1 MLNSNKRVKYPNGI
15 AAFALK
21 IDWSK
26 KRTSLL
32 IRDLM
37 TTQKNEHYGR
47 LMLDISGYSLTN
59 AEREQLQNP
68 HVGGVILFARNV
80 KSREQICALV
90 SQIRQASGQV
100 IIAVDQEGGRV
111 QRFREGFTVF
121 PSMQTLGDLVAQ
133 NSAAGLALTQDVGW
147 LMASEVIACGLDISF
162 APVLDVD
169 RDTSSIIG
177 DRSFSDQ
184 PQAVVALAQAFI
196 KGMHE
201 AGMAATGKHFPGHG
215 GIVADSHLEAPVD
228 YRSWNE
234 LQAHDLKPFMA
245 LVGSLDGMMPAHI
258 TFPSV
263 DPDSVGFSPFWLQS
277 VLRDQLGFNGVI
289 FSDDLSMKGADVAGG
304 YVDKAKLA
312 LAAGCDMILVCNCP
326 EGAIEVLDFM
336 ATREVDGDDRIA
348 DIRARKFR
356 HWDELE
362 NHPRRIKTI
371 EQLKYLET
379 QQGAT

>member
-1 MLNSNKRVKYPNGI
+1 
-15 AAFALK
+15 
-21 IDWSK
+21 
-26 KRTSLL
+26 
-32 IRDLM
+32 M
-37 TTQKNEHYGR
+37 TTQQNEHYGR
-47 LMLDISGYSLTN
+47 LMLDISGYSLTDG
-59 AEREQLQNP
+59 ERELLQNP

-80 KSREQICALV
+80 ATREQICALAC
-90 SQIRQASGQV
+90 QIREASAKV

-111 QRFREGFTVF
+111 QRFRDGFTAF
-121 PSMQTLGDLVAQ
+121 PPMQTLGDLVAQ
-133 NSAAGLALTQDVGW
+133 NSAAGLGLTRDVGW

-228 YRSWNE
+228 YRSWDE
-234 LQAHDLKPFMA
+234 LQAHDLKPFVA
-245 LVGSLDGMMPAHI
+245 LADSLDGMMPAHI

-263 DPDSVGFSPFWLQS
+263 DPDSVGFSSFWLQS

-289 FSDDLSMKGADVAGG
+289 FSDDLSMKGADIAGG

-336 ATREVDGDDRIA
+336 ASTEIDGGDRLA
-348 DIRARKFR
+348 KMRARKFR

-371 EQLKYLET
+371 ERLKYLET
-379 QQGAT
+379 QQGTT